1 MKKANKTMAKFTF
14 DTYDSLRKQ
23 VHDRII
29 DYIDTGKAD
38 DIDLNDPLSVMEINN
53 DMVKSDMKL
62 YCAASNYEKMHSLL
76 VDTFGFRRMF
86 SSIGREL
93 DVIISAWQLIILS
106 VFIEHY
112 HEFKSVWERRKTGN
126 G

>member
-1 MKKANKTMAKFTF
+1 MVKFTF

-29 DYIDTGKAD
+29 DYINAGEAD
-38 DIDLNDPLSVMEINN
+38 DIDLNNPLRVIELNN

-62 YCAASNYEKMHSLL
+62 YCAAGNYAKMRSLL
-76 VDTFGFRRMF
+76 GDTFGFKRLF
-86 SSIGREL
+86 SSSGREL
-93 DVIISAWQLIILS
+93 DVIISAWQLIVLS

-112 HEFKSVWERRKTGN
+112 HEFKAVWDRRITGH

>member
-1 MKKANKTMAKFTF
+1 MVKFIF

-29 DYIDTGKAD
+29 DYINAGKAD
-38 DIDLNDPLSVMEINN
+38 DIDLNDPLRVIELWQSMLEY
-53 DMVKSDMKL
+53 DRKL
-62 YCAASNYEKMHSLL
+62 YFAAGNYGKMAAVLG
-76 VDTFGFRRMF
+76 DTFGFRHLFYPLEDKFDAIR
-86 SSIGREL
+86 
-93 DVIISAWQLIILS
+93 SAWRFIILS

-112 HEFKSVWERRKTGN
+112 HDIKAVWERRKTSN

>member
-23 VHDRII
+23 VYDRII

-38 DIDLNDPLSVMEINN
+38 GIDLNDPLSFIDLSN

-62 YCAASNYEKMHSLL
+62 YCDAGNYYEMHSML
-76 VDTFGFRRMF
+76 VDVFGFRRLF
-86 SSIGREL
+86 STIG
-93 DVIISAWQLIILS
+93 DKFDIIMSAWQLIILS

-112 HEFKSVWERRKTGN
+112 HEFKEMWERRKTGN